1 MYKFC
6 VTIHGERHCFDIP
19 LLVDKSVIKRPPPNN
34 YPAFDLAATVL
45 MLVEAVPKSE
55 FSTELAKVATNYINQ
70 VKAGLPKG
78 VELTQVKERSAAA

>member
-6 VTIHGERHCFDIP
+6 ITIHGERHCFDIP
-19 LLVDKSVIKRPPPNN
+19 LLIDKSVIKRPPPNN

-45 MLVEAVPKSE
+45 VLTEAVPKSDL
-55 FSTELAKVATNYINQ
+55 SVQLAQVASNYVNQ

-78 VELTQVKERSAAA
+78 VELTQVKESSATA